1 LTTLAPIPQSSDVI
15 RPAAQPAQSRLLSL
29 DVFRGMLV
37 AGMVLVTNAG
47 DWNAVYWP
55 LKHADW
61 NGWTPTDMIFP
72 SFLFIVGVSMTFS
85 FAARRRRGDSTG
97 RLAGHVALRSLL
109 LILLG
114 LFLNGFPLFDL
125 ANLRVPGILQR
136 IGLCYLAAGLFY
148 LAASRNRNGPRG
160 SAQALIVAILVLLGA
175 YWALLTFVP
184 VPGYGAGQL
193 DQAGNLGAYLD
204 RALFGV
210 KHLWFWGG
218 QQWDPEGMLS
228 TMNPIAN
235 VLLGILAG
243 EWLRSSHAPRRKVVG
258 LAVAGIALMLA
269 GEALNPL
276 IPINKKIWTDSFMLF
291 SGGFS
296 LLAMALLYWL
306 IDLRGWR
313 LGTKPALIFG
323 SNAILGFALANMLNP
338 LEPLLHFNNPAG
350 HAKTIQVAI
359 VQLLARFMNAYN
371 ASFGYALFFVAVNL
385 GFLWIFYRKK
395 IFLRL

>member
-1 LTTLAPIPQSSDVI
+1 
-15 RPAAQPAQSRLLSL
+15 
-29 DVFRGMLV
+29 
-37 AGMVLVTNAG
+37 
-47 DWNAVYWP
+47 
-55 LKHADW
+55 
-61 NGWTPTDMIFP
+61 
-72 SFLFIVGVSMTFS
+72 
-85 FAARRRRGDSTG
+85 
-97 RLAGHVALRSLL
+97 
-109 LILLG
+109 
-114 LFLNGFPLFDL
+114 
-125 ANLRVPGILQR
+125 
-136 IGLCYLAAGLFY
+136 
-148 LAASRNRNGPRG
+148 
-160 SAQALIVAILVLLGA
+160 
-175 YWALLTFVP
+175 
-184 VPGYGAGQL
+184 
-193 DQAGNLGAYLD
+193 
-204 RALFGV
+204 
-210 KHLWFWGG
+210 
-218 QQWDPEGMLS
+218 MLS